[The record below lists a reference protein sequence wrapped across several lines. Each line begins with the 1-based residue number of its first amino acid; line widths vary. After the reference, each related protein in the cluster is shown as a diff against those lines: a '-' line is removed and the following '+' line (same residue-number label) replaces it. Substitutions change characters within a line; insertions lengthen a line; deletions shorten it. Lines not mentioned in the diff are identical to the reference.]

1 MLNRLIR
8 LVLPGVAV
16 FASCGDDGPPTTM
29 TPPTTLPA
37 CVRTVVYERSGRL
50 PANTLVFDGFVT
62 GTRGRLDLTVDWTF
76 PTTPIILSLAD
87 HPPCDL
93 QTPIERCGVLASSG
107 AGPKPR
113 TLSLSDA
120 APGSYWLYILN
131 DGPEADSAAAQVV
144 LSSPTCPAFAAAA
157 GERDLAPGTR
167 ITHAVPW

>member
-8 LVLPGVAV
+8 LVLPTVVVLAN
-16 FASCGDDGPPTTM
+16 CGDDVAPTTLM
-29 TPPTTLPA
+29 PTTLPA

-76 PTTPIILSLAD
+76 PTTPIILSFAD

-93 QTPIERCGVLASSG
+93 QTPIERCGVLSRSG

-113 TLSLSDA
+113 TLSLPDA

-144 LSSPTCPAFAAAA
+144 LSSSTCPAFAAASD
-157 GERDLAPGTR
+157 ESDFAPGPR
-167 ITHAVPW
+167 ITQAVPW